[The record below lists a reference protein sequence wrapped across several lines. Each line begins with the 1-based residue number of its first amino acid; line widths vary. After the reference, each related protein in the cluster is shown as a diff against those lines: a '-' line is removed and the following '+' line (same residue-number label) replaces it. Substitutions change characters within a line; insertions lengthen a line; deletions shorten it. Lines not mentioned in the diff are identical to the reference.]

1 MGDTHWEVMTS
12 QPHSILEMLLFTFP
26 RVNSVRTETT
36 RPWKTPTPPQTVR
49 SHILSWS
56 SFTDTDATPHVSQM
70 WTSNGTL
77 HFSPGQFSQ
86 VVVVGRKLLTYCSDS
101 WSQSTTPT
109 FWGLSIAWVSA
120 FGFKWEEPLPR
131 SHLHAWYWPGI
142 SGPHHHHHQNNGT
155 PLYQMLAIFPVFKE
169 GPPCDSVCTAIPWHG
184 Y

>member
-1 MGDTHWEVMTS
+1 MTS

-36 RPWKTPTPPQTVR
+36 SPWETPTPRQTVR

-56 SFTDTDATPHVSQM
+56 SFTDMDATNHTFPRT

-86 VVVVGRKLLTYCSDS
+86 VGGGGGSCLPTVLFVDS

-120 FGFKWEEPLPR
+120 FGLKWEEPLPR
-131 SHLHAWYWPGI
+131 SHVHAWYWTGI
-142 SGPHHHHHQNNGT
+142 SGPHHHHHHQNNGT
-155 PLYQMLAIFPVFKE
+155 PLYQMLAVFPVFKE
-169 GPPCDSVCTAIPWHG
+169 GPPCDSVCTAIPWHV